1 MKFKFKELKKKPVE
15 ELHKE
20 EKQLREAIW
29 KLRVKKGVDDLENV
43 HQIRATRKELAQ
55 VLTAIQQLSKS

>member
-1 MKFKFKELKKKPVE
+1 MKFKELKKKTVE
-15 ELHKE
+15 ELRKE

-43 HQIRATRKELAQ
+43 HQVRLTRKELAR
-55 VLTAIQQLSKS
+55 VLTAIQQASKA